1 MKESFKENF
10 KKFRKTSEDKI
21 MGKYKMR
28 DNRGFSLTTKEE
40 IKIINEMCN
49 PTPEEWNELN
59 EWVKDKNESFYTN
72 PYDFMEENMKF
83 MNFIDAKRFY
93 LLMIE
98 DNNGK

>member
-1 MKESFKENF
+1 
-10 KKFRKTSEDKI
+10 

-28 DNRGFSLTTKEE
+28 DNRGYSLTTKEE

-72 PYDFMEENMKF
+72 PYDFMEKNMKF
-83 MNFIDAKRFY
+83 TNFIDAKRFY

>member
-1 MKESFKENF
+1 
-10 KKFRKTSEDKI
+10 

-49 PTPEEWNELN
+49 PTPEEWIELN

-72 PYDFMEENMKF
+72 PYDLMDENLNI

>member
-1 MKESFKENF
+1 
-10 KKFRKTSEDKI
+10 

-28 DNRGFSLTTKEE
+28 DNRGYSLTTKEE

-72 PYDFMEENMKF
+72 PYDFMDENLNI
-83 MNFIDAKRFY
+83 MNFIEARRFY
-93 LLMIE
+93 LIMVNE
-98 DNNGK
+98 DGK

>member
-1 MKESFKENF
+1 
-10 KKFRKTSEDKI
+10 
-21 MGKYKMR
+21 MGKYKMK
-28 DNRGFSLTTKEE
+28 DNRGYSLTTKEE

-72 PYDFMEENMKF
+72 PYDFMDENMKF
-83 MNFIDAKRFY
+83 TNFIDAKRFY

>member
-1 MKESFKENF
+1 
-10 KKFRKTSEDKI
+10 

-28 DNRGFSLTTKEE
+28 ANRGYSLTTKEE

-72 PYDFMEENMKF
+72 PYDFMDENLNI
-83 MNFIDAKRFY
+83 MNFIEARRFY
-93 LLMIE
+93 LIMV
-98 DNNGK
+98 DKDGK

>member
-1 MKESFKENF
+1 
-10 KKFRKTSEDKI
+10 
-21 MGKYKMR
+21 MGKYKMK
-28 DNRGFSLTTKEE
+28 DNRGYSLTTKEE
-40 IKIINEMCN
+40 IKKINEMCN

-72 PYDFMEENMKF
+72 PYDFMDENMKF
-83 MNFIDAKRFY
+83 TNFIDAKRFY

>member
-1 MKESFKENF
+1 
-10 KKFRKTSEDKI
+10 
-21 MGKYKMR
+21 MGKYKIR
-28 DNRGFSLTTKEE
+28 DNRGYSLTTKEE
-40 IKIINEMCN
+40 IKIINELCN

-72 PYDFMEENMKF
+72 PYDLMDENLNI

>member
-1 MKESFKENF
+1 
-10 KKFRKTSEDKI
+10 

-28 DNRGFSLTTKEE
+28 DNRGYSLTTKEE

-49 PTPEEWNELN
+49 PTPEKWNELN

-83 MNFIDAKRFY
+83 TNFIDAKRFY

>member
-1 MKESFKENF
+1 
-10 KKFRKTSEDKI
+10 
-21 MGKYKMR
+21 MGKYKIR
-28 DNRGFSLTTKEE
+28 DNRGYSLTTKEE
-40 IKIINEMCN
+40 IKIINELCN

-72 PYDFMEENMKF
+72 PYDLMDENLNI
-83 MNFIDAKRFY
+83 MNFIYAKRFY

>member
-1 MKESFKENF
+1 
-10 KKFRKTSEDKI
+10 

-72 PYDFMEENMKF
+72 PYDLMDENLNI

>member
-1 MKESFKENF
+1 
-10 KKFRKTSEDKI
+10 

-28 DNRGFSLTTKEE
+28 DNRGYSLTTKEE
-40 IKIINEMCN
+40 IKIINEICN

-83 MNFIDAKRFY
+83 TNFIDAKRFY

>member
-1 MKESFKENF
+1 
-10 KKFRKTSEDKI
+10 

-28 DNRGFSLTTKEE
+28 DNRGYSLTTKEE

-72 PYDFMEENMKF
+72 PYGFMEENMKF
-83 MNFIDAKRFY
+83 TNFIDAKRFY

-98 DNNGK
+98 ANNGK

>member
-1 MKESFKENF
+1 
-10 KKFRKTSEDKI
+10 

-28 DNRGFSLTTKEE
+28 DNRGYSLTTNEE

-83 MNFIDAKRFY
+83 SRRYRSGD
-93 LLMIE
+93 L
-98 DNNGK
+98 

>member
-1 MKESFKENF
+1 
-10 KKFRKTSEDKI
+10 
-21 MGKYKMR
+21 MGKYKMY
-28 DNRGFSLTTKEE
+28 DNRGLSLKTKEE

-49 PTPEEWNELN
+49 PTKEEWNELN

-72 PYDFMEENMKF
+72 PYDFMDENLNI
-83 MNFIDAKRFY
+83 MNFIEAKRFY